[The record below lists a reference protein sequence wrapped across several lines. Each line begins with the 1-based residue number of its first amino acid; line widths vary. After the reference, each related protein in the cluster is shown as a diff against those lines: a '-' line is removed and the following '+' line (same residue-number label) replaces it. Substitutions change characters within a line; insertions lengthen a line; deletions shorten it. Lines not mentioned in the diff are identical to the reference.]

1 MVHRASVFFK
11 KAPGSGEAS
20 WWLWIRKTLILPA
33 TFVKHQAEAVAW
45 TYTIPPRLE
54 SIILFLYFIMNFI
67 MCFPAYNVFIGNQYY
82 PTTRVQLARYIA
94 DRTGF
99 LSIAQ
104 LPMVWVFA
112 ARNDPF
118 MWLTGWSF
126 ATYNRFH
133 RWIARISV
141 LHAVIH
147 SIAYTVFEFYFYE
160 GASMGYDSSWKEEY
174 WYCGAIVSSLP
185 PTR

>member
-1 MVHRASVFFK
+1 MVYRASTLLR

-20 WWLWIRKTLILPA
+20 WWLWIRKNLILPA
-33 TFVKHQAEAVAW
+33 TFGKHQAEVVAW

-54 SIILFLYFIMNFI
+54 SIIIFLYVIMNFV
-67 MCFPAYNVFIGNQYY
+67 MCFPAYNLFIGNQYY
-82 PTTRVQLARYIA
+82 AATKLQLARYIA

-141 LHAVIH
+141 VHAIIH
-147 SIAYTVFEFYFYE
+147 SIAYTVFDFYE
-160 GASMGYDSSWKEEY
+160 YGDSSGYKLSWKAQY
-174 WYCGAIVSSLP
+174 WYCGGIVSIVHVNL
-185 PTR
+185 